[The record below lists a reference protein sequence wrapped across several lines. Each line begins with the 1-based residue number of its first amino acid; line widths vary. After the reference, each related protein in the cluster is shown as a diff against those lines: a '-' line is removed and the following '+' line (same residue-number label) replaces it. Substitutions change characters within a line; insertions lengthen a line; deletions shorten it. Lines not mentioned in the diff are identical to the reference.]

1 MLHRGNTTTSPVMKS
16 ELKQK
21 ITRSPSLPFRLP
33 VEQSARWVDIDYL
46 LINERPI
53 TFLGI
58 LLGRISEEATAD
70 GLLDSNCCLPAGHH
84 IQLVPARQE
93 RERKRGFS
101 RCGCSYQQQM
111 STFSLA
117 TSAKIVRKQSCY
129 LSLACSPVHNAQHL
143 LADVLRSA

>member
-1 MLHRGNTTTSPVMKS
+1 MKS

-46 LINERPI
+46 LIDERPI

-70 GLLDSNCCLPAGHH
+70 GLLDSNGCLPAGHH

-93 RERKRGFS
+93 RERKKGS
-101 RCGCSYQQQM
+101 PDVGVATN
-111 STFSLA
+111 STLA
-117 TSAKIVRKQSCY
+117 HF
-129 LSLACSPVHNAQHL
+129 L
-143 LADVLRSA
+143 